1 MALFVLH
8 KDFTVPRLTSPPLT
22 RKIRNN
28 MVTHSARPNPQTLR
42 IYRAIADPT
51 RRAILDKLR
60 SGPVPVNAIAEGFR
74 QSRPAVS
81 RHLRVLRSARLVAV
95 RHSGR
100 EHRYYLEAAPL
111 KSVAEW
117 LEEYR
122 VFWQTNLLS
131 LKHHLESEKHA

>member
-1 MALFVLH
+1 
-8 KDFTVPRLTSPPLT
+8 
-22 RKIRNN
+22 
-28 MVTHSARPNPQTLR
+28 MVTRSAKPDPQTLR

-95 RHSGR
+95 RRCGR
-100 EHRYYLEAAPL
+100 EHRYYLEPAPL

-122 VFWQTNLLS
+122 VFWQMNLTQ
-131 LKHHLESEKHA
+131 LKHLLEDENNESEKRA

>member
-1 MALFVLH
+1 M
-8 KDFTVPRLTSPPLT
+8 
-22 RKIRNN
+22 RNK
-28 MVTHSARPNPQTLR
+28 MVTRFARPNPQTLR

-60 SGPVPVNAIAEGFR
+60 SGPVAVNDIASGFR

-95 RHSGR
+95 RRSGR

>member
-1 MALFVLH
+1 M
-8 KDFTVPRLTSPPLT
+8 
-22 RKIRNN
+22 RNK
-28 MVTHSARPNPQTLR
+28 MVTRSARPSPQTLR

-60 SGPVPVNAIAEGFR
+60 SGPVPVNTIAEGFR

-95 RHSGR
+95 RRSGR

-122 VFWQTNLLS
+122 VFWQMNLTQ
-131 LKHHLESEKHA
+131 LKHFLENENKESEKHA

>member
-1 MALFVLH
+1 
-8 KDFTVPRLTSPPLT
+8 
-22 RKIRNN
+22 
-28 MVTHSARPNPQTLR
+28 MVTHFASKSDPQSLR

-81 RHLRVLRSARLVAV
+81 RHLRVLRSARLVSV
-95 RHSGR
+95 RRSGR
-100 EHRYYLEAAPL
+100 EHRYYLAPAPL

-122 VFWQTNLLS
+122 VFWTMNLTA
-131 LKHHLESEKHA
+131 LKHHLERENKESETNA

>member
-1 MALFVLH
+1 
-8 KDFTVPRLTSPPLT
+8 
-22 RKIRNN
+22 
-28 MVTHSARPNPQTLR
+28 MVTRFIGKPDQQSLR

-60 SGPVPVNAIAEGFR
+60 SGPVPVNTIAEGFR

-95 RHSGR
+95 RRCGR
-100 EHRYYLEAAPL
+100 EQHYYLDPVPL

-122 VFWQTNLLS
+122 VFWTMNLTA
-131 LKHHLESEKHA
+131 LKHHLESETNE

>member
-1 MALFVLH
+1 M
-8 KDFTVPRLTSPPLT
+8 
-22 RKIRNN
+22 RNK
-28 MVTHSARPNPQTLR
+28 MVTRSAARPSPQTLR

-81 RHLRVLRSARLVAV
+81 RHLRVLRAARLVAV
-95 RHSGR
+95 RRAGR
-100 EHRYYLEAAPL
+100 EHRYYLEPAPL

-122 VFWQTNLLS
+122 VFWQMNLAQ
-131 LKHHLESEKHA
+131 LKHHLENENKESETQA